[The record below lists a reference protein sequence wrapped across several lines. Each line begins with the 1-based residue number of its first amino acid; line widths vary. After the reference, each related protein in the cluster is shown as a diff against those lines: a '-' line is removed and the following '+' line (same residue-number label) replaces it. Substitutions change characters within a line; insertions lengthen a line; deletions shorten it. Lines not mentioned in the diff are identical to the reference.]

1 MDLLILGMAL
11 FLGSHSVSIV
21 APGAR
26 AALVARLGE
35 WGYKAAAALIA
46 AVGLWLVVR
55 GFAQARLEP
64 VLLYA
69 GPGWLRHVM
78 YALMLPVFPLVIA
91 AYLKGHIRARLKHP
105 MLAAV
110 KFWALAHLLVNGRLA
125 DVVLFGSLLGWAVV
139 DRVSL
144 KRRPGGTVVI
154 TAPSAIHDLFA
165 VLAGLALY
173 VAVVLKLHLWL
184 IGVSPL
190 GVS

>member
-1 MDLLILGMAL
+1 MYVLILGLAL
-11 FLGSHSVSIV
+11 FIGSHSVSIV
-21 APGAR
+21 APGVR
-26 AALVARLGE
+26 SALMARLGE
-35 WGYKAAAALIA
+35 MGYKAAAALVA
-46 AVGLWLVVR
+46 ALGLWLIVR
-55 GFAQARLEP
+55 GFAQARMEP

-69 GPGWLRHVM
+69 GPVWLRHVM

-125 DVVLFGSLLGWAVV
+125 DVVLFASLLAWAVV

-154 TAPSAIHDLFA
+154 EGPSVAHDVVA

-190 GVS
+190 GMG